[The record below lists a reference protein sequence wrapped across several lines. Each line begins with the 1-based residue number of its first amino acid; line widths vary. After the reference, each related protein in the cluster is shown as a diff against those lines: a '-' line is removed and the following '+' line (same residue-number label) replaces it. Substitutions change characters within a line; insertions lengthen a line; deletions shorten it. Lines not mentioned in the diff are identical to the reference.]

1 MDRIEKIVSN
11 LVFFMLCLLT
21 MLLAFESYVQV
32 PYWLQPVGRMH
43 PLVLHFP
50 IGFVVLLVLVNL
62 FKSQLEEQSYQK
74 VNKFLLLLTAF
85 TTTLAAVMGFF
96 LSREEGYSSSLMSV
110 HKWIGAAVSYIMYA
124 LIICYHN
131 KKVYQVLLYTS
142 FFSIVVA
149 GHFGAGLT
157 HGMNFLVEPVLKA
170 NKPEID
176 ENTPVFTAFIQPIL
190 ENKCQSCHNADKHKG
205 ELDMSTLEKLH
216 AGGENG
222 PVWVAG
228 DTEGSEIVR
237 RSLLPMENEE
247 HMPPEGKPQLTDL
260 EFELIRKWIEQG
272 ADEAVTLAQLS
283 KSDTLYV
290 IANRTIEKDNIK
302 EKPQYEFDFADQEV
316 VAALNS
322 PFRSVVQK
330 SPKSPA
336 IDVSVFGRQTFQLEF
351 LTELKQIKDQVVS
364 LNLAYLPIND
374 EAIGFIGQLT
384 NLEQLNLNFT
394 DITGNTLMSLAACT
408 NLTSLSL
415 SGTQVGANI
424 LPVISALPALR
435 EVFLWN
441 TELKEKEIK
450 ELQKKIPNVN
460 VVEGYQLGSEG
471 PLRLNPPDLLNE
483 KEVIAKGE
491 KIELIHRLKNVDIR
505 YTTDGSEPDSLSS
518 STYTGPLQFDS
529 FGTLKV
535 KSYKEGWLSSEP
547 RSYTFFIKGLEAE
560 NVELLIPPNKKY
572 KGKGAITLT
581 DLKKGKATN
590 ISAPTWVGYKDN
602 PFTALVDFGEQP
614 PSVNEVVLSYALNMD
629 QYIMAPTSVE
639 VWGGNEKE
647 SLTMIKK
654 ATPPQAEKMGSN
666 AVEAEKISLG
676 GSGFRYYK
684 VVARPIR
691 KLPNWHRG
699 QGDRG
704 WVFVDELFFY

>member
-11 LVFFMLCLLT
+11 LVFFMLCLLA

-62 FKSQLEEQSYQK
+62 FKNQLDEQSYQK

-96 LSREEGYSSSLMSV
+96 LSREEGYSSNLMAV

-124 LIICYHN
+124 LILCYQN
-131 KKVYQVLLYTS
+131 RKVYQVLLYTS

-157 HGMNFLVEPVLKA
+157 HGMNFLVEPVLQA
-170 NKPEID
+170 HKPEMD
-176 ENTPVFTAFIQPIL
+176 ENAPVFTAFIQPIL
-190 ENKCQSCHNADKHKG
+190 ESKCQSCHNADKHKG
-205 ELDMSTLEKLH
+205 KLDMSTLKKLH

-237 RSLLPMENEE
+237 RALLPMENEE

-260 EFELIRKWIEQG
+260 EFELIRKWIEKG
-272 ADEAVTLAQLS
+272 ADEVVTLAQLS
-283 KSDTLYV
+283 KSDTLYTL
-290 IANRTIEKDNIK
+290 ATRTMAKDK
-302 EKPQYEFDFADQEV
+302 SKQKPQYEFDFADQEV
-316 VAALNS
+316 VEALNS

-336 IDVSVFGRQTFQLEF
+336 IDVSVFGRKTFQMEF

-374 EAIGFIGQLT
+374 DAISFIGQLT
-384 NLEQLNLNFT
+384 NLEKLNLNFT
-394 DITGNTLMSLAACT
+394 DITGNTLASLASCS

-424 LPVISALPALR
+424 LPVIAGLPALR
-435 EVFLWN
+435 EVFIWN
-441 TELKEKEIK
+441 TEIEEKDIN
-450 ELQKKIPNVN
+450 ELREKMPDVKL
-460 VVEGYQLGSEG
+460 VEGYQLGSEG
-471 PLRLNPPDLLNE
+471 PLQLNPPDLLNK

-518 STYTGPLQFDS
+518 STYTGPIQFDS

-535 KSYKEGWLSSEP
+535 KSYKAGWLSSEP
-547 RSYTFFIKGLEAE
+547 RSYTFFMKGLEAE
-560 NVELLIPPNKKY
+560 NVELLVPPNKKY

-581 DLKKGKATN
+581 DLKKGSAN
-590 ISAPTWVGYKDN
+590 DISSPNWVGYKN
-602 PFTALVDFGEQP
+602 TPFTALVDFGDNP
-614 PSVNEVVLSYALNMD
+614 PNVNEVVLSYALNMN
-629 QYIMAPTSVE
+629 QYVMAPTSVE
-639 VWGGNEKE
+639 VWGGNDKDK
-647 SLTMIKK
+647 LAMIKK
-654 ATPPQAEKMGSN
+654 TTPAQATKMGPNDVMAEKLS
-666 AVEAEKISLG
+666 VD

-684 VVARPIR
+684 VVARPIL
-691 KLPNWHRG
+691 KLPDWHRG
-699 QGDRG
+699 KGDKG